1 MCFLS
6 SSGLILYMSCFAY
19 SVVSLF
25 YLNVQLGDTEE
36 MSCISALTIAD
47 LKALGELC
55 SLRACGEAELE
66 GLIASCLFLAVKL
79 SL

>member
-1 MCFLS
+1 
-6 SSGLILYMSCFAY
+6 MSCFAY
-19 SVVSLF
+19 SVISLF
-25 YLNVQLGDTEE
+25 YLNVQLGDTE